1 MIVVVLQQMG
11 QQASG
16 PFSGGSQARGM
27 TVQSGGSG
35 GHRFLH
41 PWTLPA
47 KSDVGPGGVPFFARR
62 TADLER
68 HAKNP
73 EPPAGENRSKTPC
86 INLSASVPLEIG
98 F

>member
-1 MIVVVLQQMG
+1 
-11 QQASG
+11 
-16 PFSGGSQARGM
+16 M

-62 TADLER
+62 AADLER
-68 HAKNP
+68 HAKAP
-73 EPPAGENRSKTPC
+73 EPVVGEHNYIRAC
-86 INLSASVPLEIG
+86 DYAA
-98 F
+98 

>member
-1 MIVVVLQQMG
+1 MG

-16 PFSGGSQARGM
+16 PFAANNQPRSM

-35 GHRFLH
+35 GHRFVH

-62 TADLER
+62 AADFER
-68 HAKNP
+68 QAKAS
-73 EPPAGENRSKTPC
+73 EPAAGDIDPANFMLP
-86 INLSASVPLEIG
+86 
-98 F
+98 